1 MDYLTSAPAAQAH
14 AVTYLHQ
21 GLRVAACK
29 LTGSV
34 SHRDQYALRGTGAHH
49 VRDFS
54 DYGYPST
61 YLCERDELTA
71 LFDAMMADAAA
82 AVPDVT
88 VVEIA
93 DGVLQ
98 RETMLLLEDDYV
110 KQRIHG
116 VVLTAGC
123 ALSALRGVE
132 EIERRGHQVV
142 TVSGLITN
150 APLFV
155 REFDAHRPDV
165 PVASST
171 DDGAALAATRDGL
184 GERDREPPAASSIR
198 GVGALAPQPLGRLCL
213 GAVGA
218 DDVIMHDVLVRADA
232 LANPRGGAPAAPV
245 HVDVPDHTVA
255 EALGPPVVG
264 DAVDVEEMTVGRVG
278 LGEVLEDAEPA
289 EGIRPFAE
297 LEFGV
302 DIPFVQHKGE
312 YKCSGEEASAI
323 YPHRPYTRS

>member
-1 MDYLTSAPAAQAH
+1 MIGTVRSRHTSMKAPTELRFAGYLSRDGHAPLNLIQALQRGPRSF
-14 AVTYLHQ
+14 APVSPILFVVGTGMNSGKTTTTAKLVKGLLNQ

-34 SHRDQYALRGTGAHH
+34 SHRDLYALRGTGAHH
-49 VRDFS
+49 VHDFS

-82 AVPDVT
+82 TVPDVT

-132 EIERRGHQVV
+132 EIERCGHQVV
-142 TVSGLITN
+142 LVSGLITN

-155 REFDAHRPDV
+155 REFDALRPDV

-171 DDGAALAATRDGL
+171 DDGAALATTMQAHLQTCL
-184 GERDREPPAASSIR
+184 EAA
-198 GVGALAPQPLGRLCL
+198 
-213 GAVGA
+213 
-218 DDVIMHDVLVRADA
+218 
-232 LANPRGGAPAAPV
+232 
-245 HVDVPDHTVA
+245 
-255 EALGPPVVG
+255 
-264 DAVDVEEMTVGRVG
+264 
-278 LGEVLEDAEPA
+278 
-289 EGIRPFAE
+289 
-297 LEFGV
+297 
-302 DIPFVQHKGE
+302 
-312 YKCSGEEASAI
+312 
-323 YPHRPYTRS
+323 